1 MDRCV
6 RRARDPRISRRSGFH
21 WLDWTCWINR
31 CFGICW
37 QSWWSRFHWIDW
49 RYWCYGSLRSVLCTV
64 RRRMAFSLT
73 VVHTVVCF
81 YPRAFSA
88 LTLLVG
94 RQEGHLACKKLS
106 GGVLAWL
113 SVWNEVWTCIR
124 PRRCHCHLLRRTHQ
138 PTLAPGSAESTVQDG
153 RAHVQGHSWN
163 CAVIPESTGSC
174 RRSAWWTFPPLCSD
188 QSSAGIPSV
197 KLSTVGGRAFPVAG
211 PIIWNSL
218 PANVIS
224 APSLSTFRQ
233 RLKNISVPGLIP

>member
-1 MDRCV
+1 MDRCA
-6 RRARDPRISRRSGFH
+6 RRSRDPRISRRSGFH

-49 RYWCYGSLRSVLCTV
+49 RYWCYGSLRSVLRTV

-88 LTLLVG
+88 LTLFVG

-113 SVWNEVWTCIR
+113 SVWSKVWTCIR
-124 PRRCHCHLLRRTHQ
+124 PRWCHCHSLRRTHQ
-138 PTLAPGSAESTVQDG
+138 PTLAPGSAESAVQDG

-174 RRSAWWTFPPLCSD
+174 RRSAWSTFPPLSSD
-188 QSSAGIPSV
+188 QSSAGAAHEAVYRRRPGLPGRRTYHLEQPAGQRDIGPVSINLPS
-197 KLSTVGGRAFPVAG
+197 AF
-211 PIIWNSL
+211 
-218 PANVIS
+218 
-224 APSLSTFRQ
+224 
-233 RLKNISVPGLIP
+233 KNISVPGVIP